1 MKRVRKFKKATWI
14 VFSML
19 AAVIAAAFVV
29 MGVTAVRTA
38 SAKEPAVELAA
49 GTVIYDSTC
58 TPIQLTETTL
68 VSRENGVYFLKQSDA
83 DIPLGAHTLAY
94 DGSGVRVFGGGYR
107 IDADGSICSVTD
119 QDSFSELGTGAI
131 FKLADRR
138 YAIAASAIA
147 DADHVFS
154 ADGYLFILMD
164 VVGNARL
171 YSNNMSLKTTQP
183 TTVEGGSIT
192 FDIANELMTA
202 GKLTIDLGKLIG
214 TTNTYDSGVYKTID
228 HPQTPDS
235 IDLTIKGG
243 AGGNGGSGGAGGNG
257 GAGGDG
263 GKGGDGGIGG
273 NGGIGG
279 AGGAGGA
286 GGTGGTGGSGG
297 IGEDQNPVQIV
308 MLKAVRSESSTS
320 LTADYYFV
328 DPFGSLG
335 MVYLEL
341 HEAAKVA
348 ESNVSIRK
356 LYEDRENAD
365 CQAYWDEWGREQNLR
380 ASVSAYDNTYTFT
393 DLKPGTN
400 YYVVLAHEA
409 ANTVTDELERTLD
422 DYFKVSTKQMADSLV
437 ISAINSKEI
446 NFTLELESAQLPVAK
461 VVLLDQATKPWVS
474 LDDAA
479 KAEAVSGG
487 YHGTITA
494 DEAQLKKLPSI
505 EIQAWDAKGD
515 VLLTA
520 RCSNSFYAPTAP

>member
-243 AGGNGGSGGAGGNG
+243 AGGNGGSGGAGG
-257 GAGGDG
+257 
-263 GKGGDGGIGG
+263 
-273 NGGIGG
+273 
-279 AGGAGGA
+279 A

-446 NFTLELESAQLPVAK
+446 NFTLELESTQLPVAK
-461 VVLLDQATKPWVS
+461 VVLLDHAADPWVS

-494 DEAQLKKLPSI
+494 DEAKLKTLPSI
-505 EIQAWDAKGD
+505 EIQAQDADGK

>member
-29 MGVTAVRTA
+29 MGATAVRTA

-243 AGGNGGSGGAGGNG
+243 AGGNGGSGGAGG
-257 GAGGDG
+257 
-263 GKGGDGGIGG
+263 
-273 NGGIGG
+273 
-279 AGGAGGA
+279 A

-341 HEAAKVA
+341 HEVEKIPDGYT
-348 ESNVSIRK
+348 IRK
-356 LYEDRENAD
+356 LYENTEDEVCKTYWENEE
-365 CQAYWDEWGREQNLR
+365 YSRV
-380 ASVSAYDNTYTFT
+380 SVSAYDSSYTFT
-393 DLKPGTN
+393 GLKPGTN
-400 YYVVLAHEA
+400 YYVVLGHVA
-409 ANTVTDELERTLD
+409 ANAVTDELEQTLD

-437 ISAINSKEI
+437 ISAINSTEI

-461 VVLLDQATKPWVS
+461 VVLLDNTTQSWVP
-474 LDDAA
+474 LGDAA
-479 KAEAVSGG
+479 KAEAASGG

-505 EIQAWDAKGD
+505 EIQAQDADGK

-520 RCSNSFYAPTAP
+520 RCSNSFYALTTP

>member
-29 MGVTAVRTA
+29 MGATAVRTA

-164 VVGNARL
+164 MVGNARL

-243 AGGNGGSGGAGGNG
+243 AGG
-257 GAGGDG
+257 
-263 GKGGDGGIGG
+263 
-273 NGGIGG
+273 
-279 AGGAGGA
+279 A

-341 HEAAKVA
+341 HEV
-348 ESNVSIRK
+348 ENIPDGYTIRK
-356 LYEDRENAD
+356 LYENTEDEVCKN
-365 CQAYWDEWGREQNLR
+365 YWKGGTYSRV
-380 ASVSAYDNTYTFT
+380 SVSAYDSSYTFT
-393 DLKPGTN
+393 GLKPGTN
-400 YYVVLAHEA
+400 YYVVLGHVA
-409 ANTVTDELERTLD
+409 ANTVTDELEQTLD

-437 ISAINSKEI
+437 ISAINSTEVD
-446 NFTLELESAQLPVAK
+446 FTLELESTQLPVAK
-461 VVLLDQATKPWVS
+461 VVLLGHAAGLSVP

-487 YHGTITA
+487 YHGTIIA
-494 DEAQLKKLPSI
+494 GEEQLKKLPSI
-505 EIQAWDAKGD
+505 EIQAQDANGK

-520 RCSNSFYAPTAP
+520 RCSNSFYAPTTP

>member
-29 MGVTAVRTA
+29 MGATAVRTA

-131 FKLADRR
+131 FKLAHRR

-243 AGGNGGSGGAGGNG
+243 AGGNGG
-257 GAGGDG
+257 
-263 GKGGDGGIGG
+263 
-273 NGGIGG
+273 

-341 HEAAKVA
+341 HEV
-348 ESNVSIRK
+348 ENIPDGYTIRK
-356 LYEDRENAD
+356 LYENTEDEV
-365 CQAYWDEWGREQNLR
+365 CKTYWEDEKYSRV
-380 ASVSAYDNTYTFT
+380 SVSAYDSSYTFT
-393 DLKPGTN
+393 GLKPGTN
-400 YYVVLAHEA
+400 YYVVLGHVA
-409 ANTVTDELERTLD
+409 ANAVTDELEQTLD

-437 ISAINSKEI
+437 ISAINSTEI

-461 VVLLDQATKPWVS
+461 VVLLDRATKPSVS

-479 KAEAVSGG
+479 KAEAASGG

-494 DEAQLKKLPSI
+494 DEAQLKTLPSI
-505 EIQAWDAKGD
+505 EIQAWDAKGN

-520 RCSNSFYAPTAP
+520 RCSNSFYAPTTP

>member
-243 AGGNGGSGGAGGNG
+243 AGGNGGSGG
-257 GAGGDG
+257 
-263 GKGGDGGIGG
+263 
-273 NGGIGG
+273 
-279 AGGAGGA
+279 
-286 GGTGGTGGSGG
+286 

-393 DLKPGTN
+393 NLKPGTN

-461 VVLLDQATKPWVS
+461 VVLLDRATKPSVP

-494 DEAQLKKLPSI
+494 DEAQLKTLPSI
-505 EIQAWDAKGD
+505 EIQAWDAKGN

-520 RCSNSFYAPTAP
+520 RCSNSFYAPTTP

>member
-14 VFSML
+14 VFSIL

-58 TPIQLTETTL
+58 TPIQLTESTL

-243 AGGNGGSGGAGGNG
+243 S
-257 GAGGDG
+257 
-263 GKGGDGGIGG
+263 
-273 NGGIGG
+273 GG

-365 CQAYWDEWGREQNLR
+365 CQAYWDEWGRGQNLR

-437 ISAINSKEI
+437 ISAINSTEVD
-446 NFTLELESAQLPVAK
+446 FTLELESAQLPVAE
-461 VVLLDQATKPWVS
+461 VVLLDQATEPSVP

-487 YHGTITA
+487 YHGTIHA
-494 DEAQLKKLPSI
+494 DEAQLKKLESI
-505 EIQAWDAKGD
+505 EIQARDADGK

-520 RCSNSFYAPTAP
+520 RCSNSFYAPTTP

>member
-1 MKRVRKFKKATWI
+1 MKQVRKFKKATWI
-14 VFSML
+14 VFTML

-58 TPIQLTETTL
+58 TPIQLTESTL

-243 AGGNGGSGGAGGNG
+243 AGGNGGSGGAGG
-257 GAGGDG
+257 
-263 GKGGDGGIGG
+263 
-273 NGGIGG
+273 
-279 AGGAGGA
+279 AGGA

-365 CQAYWDEWGREQNLR
+365 CQAYWSEWEIEQNLR

-437 ISAINSKEI
+437 ISAINSTEVD
-446 NFTLELESAQLPVAK
+446 FTLELESAQLPVAE
-461 VVLLDQATKPWVS
+461 VVLLDQATEPSVP

-494 DEAQLKKLPSI
+494 DEAQLKTLPSI
-505 EIQAWDAKGD
+505 KIQARDAEGK

-520 RCSNSFYAPTAP
+520 RCSNSFYAPTTP

>member
-29 MGVTAVRTA
+29 MGATAVRTA

-147 DADHVFS
+147 DVDHVFS

-341 HEAAKVA
+341 HEV
-348 ESNVSIRK
+348 ENIPDGYTIRK
-356 LYEDRENAD
+356 LYENTEDEVCKTYWENEE
-365 CQAYWDEWGREQNLR
+365 YSRV
-380 ASVSAYDNTYTFT
+380 SVSAYDSSYTFT
-393 DLKPGTN
+393 GLKPGTN

-409 ANTVTDELERTLD
+409 ESGTGELERTLD

-461 VVLLDQATKPWVS
+461 VVLLDHAADPWVS

-494 DEAQLKKLPSI
+494 DEAKLKTLPSI
-505 EIQAWDAKGD
+505 EIQAQDAKGN

-520 RCSNSFYAPTAP
+520 RCSNSFYAPTTP

>member
-14 VFSML
+14 VFSIL

-29 MGVTAVRTA
+29 MGATAVRTA

-58 TPIQLTETTL
+58 TPIQLTESAL

-365 CQAYWDEWGREQNLR
+365 CQAYWDEWGRGQNLR

-393 DLKPGTN
+393 NLKPGTN

-409 ANTVTDELERTLD
+409 ESGTGELERTLD

-437 ISAINSKEI
+437 ISAINSTEVD
-446 NFTLELESAQLPVAK
+446 FTLELESTQLPVAK
-461 VVLLDQATKPWVS
+461 VVLLDRAIEPSVS

-487 YHGTITA
+487 YHGTITVG
-494 DEAQLKKLPSI
+494 EAQLKTLPSI
-505 EIQAWDAKGD
+505 EIQARDADGK

-520 RCSNSFYAPTAP
+520 RCSNSFYAPTTP

>member
-1 MKRVRKFKKATWI
+1 MR
-14 VFSML
+14 
-19 AAVIAAAFVV
+19 
-29 MGVTAVRTA
+29 
-38 SAKEPAVELAA
+38 
-49 GTVIYDSTC
+49 
-58 TPIQLTETTL
+58 
-68 VSRENGVYFLKQSDA
+68 
-83 DIPLGAHTLAY
+83 AHTQSCKGD
-94 DGSGVRVFGGGYR
+94 DGGPGC
-107 IDADGSICSVTD
+107 ADGHK
-119 QDSFSELGTGAI
+119 ELFLVVQTA
-131 FKLADRR
+131 ADRR
-138 YAIAASAIA
+138 
-147 DADHVFS
+147 DEDH
-154 ADGYLFILMD
+154 
-164 VVGNARL
+164 
-171 YSNNMSLKTTQP
+171 Q
-183 TTVEGGSIT
+183 
-192 FDIANELMTA
+192 
-202 GKLTIDLGKLIG
+202 
-214 TTNTYDSGVYKTID
+214 
-228 HPQTPDS
+228 H
-235 IDLTIKGG
+235 
-243 AGGNGGSGGAGGNG
+243 
-257 GAGGDG
+257 
-263 GKGGDGGIGG
+263 
-273 NGGIGG
+273 G

-365 CQAYWDEWGREQNLR
+365 CQAYWSEWEEKQNLR

-446 NFTLELESAQLPVAK
+446 NFTLELESTQLPVAK
-461 VVLLDQATKPWVS
+461 VVLLDRATEPSVS

-494 DEAQLKKLPSI
+494 DEAKLKTLPSI
-505 EIQAWDAKGD
+505 EIQAWDAKGN

>member
-1 MKRVRKFKKATWI
+1 MKQVRKFKKATWI
-14 VFSML
+14 VFTML

-58 TPIQLTETTL
+58 TPIQLTESTL

-243 AGGNGGSGGAGGNG
+243 AGGNGGSGGAGG
-257 GAGGDG
+257 
-263 GKGGDGGIGG
+263 
-273 NGGIGG
+273 
-279 AGGAGGA
+279 
-286 GGTGGTGGSGG
+286 TGGTGGSGG

-365 CQAYWDEWGREQNLR
+365 CQAYWSEWEIEQNLR

-437 ISAINSKEI
+437 ISAINSTEVD
-446 NFTLELESAQLPVAK
+446 FTLELESAQLPVAE
-461 VVLLDQATKPWVS
+461 VVLLDQAKEPSVS

-494 DEAQLKKLPSI
+494 DEAQLKTLPSI
-505 EIQAWDAKGD
+505 KIQARDADGK

-520 RCSNSFYAPTAP
+520 RCSNSFYAPPTP

>member
-243 AGGNGGSGGAGGNG
+243 AGGNGGSGG
-257 GAGGDG
+257 
-263 GKGGDGGIGG
+263 
-273 NGGIGG
+273 
-279 AGGAGGA
+279 
-286 GGTGGTGGSGG
+286 

-365 CQAYWDEWGREQNLR
+365 CQAYWGEWEIEQNLR

-409 ANTVTDELERTLD
+409 ESGTGELERTLD

-461 VVLLDQATKPWVS
+461 VVLLDHATEPSVS

-494 DEAQLKKLPSI
+494 DEAQLKTLKSI
-505 EIQAWDAKGD
+505 EIQARDADGK

-520 RCSNSFYAPTAP
+520 RCSNSFYAPTTP

>member
-29 MGVTAVRTA
+29 MGATAVRTA

-147 DADHVFS
+147 DVDHVFS

-279 AGGAGGA
+279 AGGAGG
-286 GGTGGTGGSGG
+286 TGGTGGSGG

-341 HEAAKVA
+341 HEV
-348 ESNVSIRK
+348 ENIPDGYTIRK
-356 LYEDRENAD
+356 LYENTEDEVCKTYWENEE
-365 CQAYWDEWGREQNLR
+365 YSRV
-380 ASVSAYDNTYTFT
+380 SVSAYDSSYTFT
-393 DLKPGTN
+393 GLKPGTN

-409 ANTVTDELERTLD
+409 ESGTGELERTLD

-461 VVLLDQATKPWVS
+461 VVLLDHAADPWVS

-494 DEAQLKKLPSI
+494 DEAKLKTLPSI
-505 EIQAWDAKGD
+505 EIQAQDAKGN

-520 RCSNSFYAPTAP
+520 RCSNSFYAPTTP